1 MSPEGRCKRG
11 KGVYAMCQKE
21 SREGFQ
27 GAFQYHKQPQEA
39 AEPHSAGRG
48 ATEEKESCVAS
59 FCTGA
64 IQGNGLGE
72 KSVLGLPRATKGAQF
87 RLAALE
93 R

>member
-1 MSPEGRCKRG
+1 
-11 KGVYAMCQKE
+11 MCQKE